1 MSEPRNC
8 WPEAFGFAFAFG
20 DAEHF
25 PVAQGIK
32 PDRHHHRTRHHLHVS
47 AKAAVTV
54 CGIGIVKG
62 AAVVMLPAQEGLD
75 LFVEALTN
83 AAFYRFGDAA
93 CLAQR
98 LSWRRAR
105 SLLPIDS
112 VCALHRRP

>member
-1 MSEPRNC
+1 
-8 WPEAFGFAFAFG
+8 
-20 DAEHF
+20 
-25 PVAQGIK
+25 
-32 PDRHHHRTRHHLHVS
+32 
-47 AKAAVTV
+47 
-54 CGIGIVKG
+54 
-62 AAVVMLPAQEGLD
+62 VVMLPAQEGLD